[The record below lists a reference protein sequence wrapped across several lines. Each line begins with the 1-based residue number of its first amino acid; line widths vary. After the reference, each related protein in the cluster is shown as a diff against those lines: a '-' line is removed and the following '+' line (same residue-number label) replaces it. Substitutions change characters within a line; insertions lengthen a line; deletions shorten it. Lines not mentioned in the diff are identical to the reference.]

1 MASGSLPRAGRC
13 PWPCRSPGRLSIRT
27 GGASG
32 WRGRA
37 AGDQVRRLASF
48 SRLLRYDRRGTGASD
63 PLPPDPLP
71 PSEVYTEE
79 LVAVMDATGSRRV
92 ALLATGPQAG
102 PLGLFFAGT
111 RPERTSALIL
121 ADATARYLAA
131 DDYPIGFSSEAAEAT
146 IARAEEPWGSE
157 AYVGSVR
164 RAGPATSGSC
174 AGRPGSSGPSPAHGW
189 SGPICGPCC
198 RSTSAPILPLIQAP
212 TLVLAHREFQQ
223 LPVEH
228 GRYLGEHIAGA
239 RLVELPG
246 DLPLWVRPNR
256 SWVLGVV
263 EEFLIGAR
271 HGVEPDRVLATVLF
285 TDIVGSTQQA
295 AELGDRASPGH
306 VAEREASRRSGHV
319 RNQRQRTAA
328 PAHPSGV
335 HHRRGGMHPGGSA
348 HPFCPVAAG

>member
-1 MASGSLPRAGRC
+1 VAVQVARAAEHPNRGREWLERPRSRRPGTPAGLVLPAAALRPARHRRLRSIAARPAAAVGGVHRGTGRGH
-13 PWPCRSPGRLSIRT
+13 GRDRL
-27 GGASG
+27 AA
-32 WRGRA
+32 GRA
-37 AGDQVRRLASF
+37 AGH
-48 SRLLRYDRRGTGASD
+48 
-63 PLPPDPLP
+63 
-71 PSEVYTEE
+71 
-79 LVAVMDATGSRRV
+79 
-92 ALLATGPQAG
+92 GPQAG

-157 AYVGSVR
+157 AYAGSVR

>member
-1 MASGSLPRAGRC
+1 VAVQVARAAEHPNRGREWLERPRSRRPGTPAGLVLPAAALRPARHRRLRSIAARPAAAVGGVHRGTGRGH
-13 PWPCRSPGRLSIRT
+13 GRDRL
-27 GGASG
+27 AA
-32 WRGRA
+32 GRA
-37 AGDQVRRLASF
+37 AGH
-48 SRLLRYDRRGTGASD
+48 
-63 PLPPDPLP
+63 
-71 PSEVYTEE
+71 
-79 LVAVMDATGSRRV
+79 
-92 ALLATGPQAG
+92 GPQAG

-157 AYVGSVR
+157 AYAGSVR

-228 GRYLGEHIAGA
+228 GRYLGEHITGA

-246 DLPLWVRPNR
+246 DLPRGETQPE
-256 SWVLGVV
+256 LGAW
-263 EEFLIGAR
+263 GGR
-271 HGVEPDRVLATVLF
+271 GVPDRGSPRRRARSR
-285 TDIVGSTQQA
+285 VGH
-295 AELGDRASPGH
+295 RA
-306 VAEREASRRSGHV
+306 
-319 RNQRQRTAA
+319 
-328 PAHPSGV
+328 V
-335 HHRRGGMHPGGSA
+335 HRHRRLHP
-348 HPFCPVAAG
+348 AGRRVGRPGIAGPCCRT